1 MKFSQT
7 AQNALALSKNYA
19 EEFKCRYAGTEHLL
33 LGLVESGDNFLEQT
47 FNRLKVDVIHLKD
60 VVSSICQLEENNKLF
75 KLDEGP
81 NFTPRVLRIIDFSRG
96 LAEKLNKNTV
106 DVIHLFL
113 SLLYENDGVATSI
126 LSEYGLNFDNVK
138 SAIQKELGDIE
149 REKGISIPSKIPE
162 SLEPY
167 FIDLTHK
174 AAINELQST
183 FSRDAEFEKIYL
195 VLGKKHNTNI
205 IITGEP
211 GVGKRSVV
219 YELARRISKK
229 LTPGPLQNKRIL
241 ELKLKT
247 LISGTKFRGDFE
259 SRVDTLQEFLKKN
272 NDVILFINDIALI
285 TRIDGTSNIEE
296 YFSELFSSDDINFIG
311 TCTSDDYK
319 KYIDDITTISSKFE
333 NVVVKQTS
341 FDETKHIMYSM
352 IPVYEK
358 FHNVKFEKDIVED
371 IVSLSSRYI
380 TDKSQPS
387 CALDLL
393 DECGSYIK
401 NQTGNTS
408 EQLVQLQ
415 QKIDTLNKQ
424 KLEAVESY
432 DFEQGLKIKR
442 RCTTLSNKL
451 KKELL
456 KSKQV
461 EFEKVITKDVVRRI
475 LSTKTGVP
483 VSDISGC
490 SLPDLTK
497 VEKCIKTK
505 YVSQFKAIDS
515 ILYHFKR
522 VKTGLQDPYRPL
534 GSFLFVGPTG
544 VGKTYLCELISEHFF
559 YNKQNFLKI
568 DMSEFMEQHS
578 VSKLIGSPPG
588 YVGYGDRSMLCDF
601 IKNNPYSLILLDE
614 IEKAHPDVVNIFLQV
629 LDKGELT
636 DSVGRKINLKNC
648 IIVFTSN
655 IGADI
660 FDKESIGFG
669 SSAISTLDLEN
680 SLQKFFKPE
689 FLNRLSE
696 IIRFEHL
703 NQKDIYNLVDIETK
717 KFVDKLEKSNRIK
730 FVLSEDSRKYIAEQG
745 YSRKY
750 GARFL
755 KRFFEKHI
763 ETEIATIIIK
773 SKTKPE
779 KITCNTTHNKL
790 IFESC

>member
-1 MKFSQT
+1 MKFSQS

-33 LGLVESGDNFLEQT
+33 LGLLECNDEYLNQT
-47 FNRLKVDVIHLKD
+47 FNRLHVDLEHLAD
-60 VVSSICQLEENNKLF
+60 VVKSICQLEENNKLF
-75 KLDEGP
+75 KLDSGP
-81 NFTPRVLRIIDFSRG
+81 SFTPRVLRIIDFAKG
-96 LAEKLNKNTV
+96 LAQKLSKNTV

-138 SAIQKELGDIE
+138 LAIQTELGNIVS
-149 REKGISIPSKIPE
+149 REAAATPLPE
-162 SLEPY
+162 NVEQY
-167 FIDLTHK
+167 FVDLTHQ
-174 AAINELQST
+174 AATNELQAT
-183 FSRDAEFEKIYL
+183 YARDAEFEKIYL
-195 VLGKKHNTNI
+195 TLGKKHNTNI

-229 LTPGPLQNKRIL
+229 LTPPHLHKKRIL

-247 LISGTKFRGDFE
+247 LISGTKYRGDFE
-259 SRVDTLQEFLKKN
+259 SRIDTLQEFLKNN
-272 NDVILFINDIALI
+272 NDIILFINDVALI
-285 TRIDGTSNIEE
+285 TRLDGTANIEE
-296 YFSELFSSDDINFIG
+296 YFSELFSNDDINFIG
-311 TCTSDDYK
+311 TCSSDDYK
-319 KYIDDITTISSKFE
+319 KYIDDITTISSNFV
-333 NVVVKQTS
+333 NIVVKQTTFS
-341 FDETKHIMYSM
+341 ETKNILLN
-352 IPVYEK
+352 VLTQYEK
-358 FHNVKFEKDIVED
+358 FHDVKFEKLIIDD
-371 IVSLSSRYI
+371 IVSLSSRFL
-380 TDKSQPS
+380 TEKSQPA

-401 NQTGNTS
+401 NQTGNTT
-408 EQLVQLQ
+408 EKLVQIQ
-415 QKIDTLNKQ
+415 QQIDEVTKQKIQ
-424 KLEAVESY
+424 AVENH
-432 DFEQGLKIKR
+432 DFEEGLKLKR
-442 RCTTLSNKL
+442 KSTTLSNKL
-451 KKELL
+451 KRELNKNKL
-456 KSKQV
+456 I
-461 EFEKVITKDVVRRI
+461 EFDRVITKSTVRDI
-475 LSTKTGVP
+475 LSKKTGIP
-483 VSDISGC
+483 VSDINGNN
-490 SLPDLTK
+490 LPDLRN
-497 VEKCIKTK
+497 VEDSIKEK
-505 YVSQFKAIDS
+505 YVSQHKAIDS

-522 VKTGLQDPYRPL
+522 VKTGLQDPNRPL

-544 VGKTYLCELISEHFF
+544 VGKTYLCELISEYFF
-559 YNKQNFLKI
+559 YNRQNFLKI
-568 DMSEFMEQHS
+568 DMSEFMEHHS

-588 YVGYGDRSMLCDF
+588 YVGYGDRSVLCDF

-655 IGADI
+655 IGADM
-660 FDKESIGFG
+660 FDKQAIGFG
-669 SSAISTLDLEN
+669 STAVSSLDLEN

-703 NQKDIYNLVDIETK
+703 TEKDIYNLVDIESK
-717 KFVDKLEKSNRIK
+717 KFVAKLQKSNNIVFELAVEARD
-730 FVLSEDSRKYIAEQG
+730 FIAEQG

-763 ETEIATIIIK
+763 ETEIATILIQ
-773 SKTKPE
+773 SKTKPK
-779 KITCNTTHNKL
+779 KITCIVKDNKL
-790 IFESC
+790 IFESCQ